1 MNFCF
6 FNAYPG
12 FGGLEIQMVKRTT
25 DARDLGYSYFI
36 FTLKDSKA
44 DLLSKKNNLNTENIP
59 NYFKYLDIFSAY
71 KISKILNKHKSDIC
85 IVGKT
90 ESIGLLSLAR
100 KFCKKK
106 FKIVLYQ
113 QMQSGLIKKD
123 IYHNWVYKNLDAAIV
138 LTNIMKKELSETTV
152 FPKEKIETIPYGIE
166 LEKFNTESNNK
177 QNLREKFVLPQDSF
191 IIGCIGRIEEHK
203 GQQILSQ
210 AFIKAKLQNSFLV
223 ICGSADD
230 KEYFENLLKEIEAN
244 ELQNSFKYIPFI
256 ENVNELLA
264 CLDVFVMPSNSETF
278 GLVLIEAM
286 ASGLAVIG
294 TNSGGV
300 PEIITNKRN
309 GLVFEQKDINTLSD
323 LLTFYY
329 KNPDIR
335 KVFAK
340 QARTDALEKYDY
352 VTQRDKFFK
361 FCEKVVSYT

>member
-1 MNFCF
+1 MNFSF

-12 FGGLEIQMVKRTT
+12 FGGLEIQMVKRAT
-25 DARDLGYSYFI
+25 DASDLGYSFFI

-44 DLLSKKNNLNTENIP
+44 DLLSKKNNLNIENIP
-59 NYFKYLDIFSAY
+59 NYFRYLDFFSAY
-71 KISKILNKHKSDIC
+71 KISKILNKHSTDIC

-90 ESIGLLSLAR
+90 ESIGLLALAR
-100 KFCKKK
+100 KFCKKQ

-123 IYHNWVYKNLDAAIV
+123 IYHNWVYKNLHSAIV
-138 LTNIMKKELSETTV
+138 LTNIMKKELSETTI
-152 FPKEKIETIPYGIE
+152 FPTEKIKAIPYGIE
-166 LEKFNTESNNK
+166 LEKYNPENNNK
-177 QNLREKFVLPQDSF
+177 QDLRAKFGLPQNSF
-191 IIGCIGRIEEHK
+191 IIACIGRIEEHK
-203 GQQILSQ
+203 GQQILTQ

-230 KEYFENLLKEIEAN
+230 KEDFENLLKEIEAN

-309 GLVFEQKDINTLSD
+309 GLIFGQKDINTLAD
-323 LLTFYY
+323 LLSFYY

-340 QARTDALEKYDY
+340 QAREDALEKYDY
-352 VTQRDKFFK
+352 LTQRNKFFE
-361 FCEKVVSYT
+361 FCDKVGS

>member
-12 FGGLEIQMVKRTT
+12 FGGLEIQMVKRAT
-25 DARDLGYSYFI
+25 DASDLGYPYFI

-44 DLLSKKNNLNTENIP
+44 DLLSKKKNLNIENIP
-59 NYFKYLDIFSAY
+59 NYFRYLDFFSAY
-71 KISKILNKHKSDIC
+71 KISKILNKHDTDIC

-90 ESIGLLSLAR
+90 ESIGLLALAR

-138 LTNIMKKELSETTV
+138 LTNIMKKELTETTI
-152 FPKEKIETIPYGIE
+152 FPAEKIEAIPYGIE
-166 LEKFNTESNNK
+166 LEKFNPENNNK
-177 QNLREKFVLPQDSF
+177 QDLREKFGLPQDSF

-203 GQQILSQ
+203 GQQILTQ

-244 ELQNSFKYIPFI
+244 KLQNSFKYIPFI

-309 GLVFEQKDINTLSD
+309 GLIFEQKDINTLAD
-323 LLTFYY
+323 LLSFYY
-329 KNPDIR
+329 KNPDTI
-335 KVFAK
+335 KVFSK
-340 QARTDALEKYDY
+340 LARTDSLEKYDY
-352 VTQRDKFFK
+352 DKQRQKFFK
-361 FCEKVVSYT
+361 FCEKVG